1 MLNEKSDVNYM
12 GSKVGNMEI
21 RLKHKSHEK
30 IREKNYEIKY
40 KKMRKKIR
48 EKNLKIK

>member
-40 KKMRKKIR
+40 TKCEKKLEKKT
-48 EKNLKIK
+48 

>member
-1 MLNEKSDVNYM
+1 MLNEKSDVNL
-12 GSKVGNMEI
+12 GGPKLATLEI

-40 KKMRKKIR
+40 KKMRKKLG
-48 EKNLKIK
+48 KKI